1 MVAPRVG
8 AFGLAAR
15 DPYADA
21 LVTRAEPAPKRPPN
35 WKPAGS
41 GPCGNAHVQVA
52 HGSRARPS
60 AEQQG
65 LRAEAHQRQVHNAC
79 VPVYLTG
86 TQIANRPPSLAFEEE
101 KMAWTTGPA
110 RLGQRLDRKR
120 VVNRHRVALER
131 TKRSLGIELPKN
143 VDFVHCA
150 INPLV
155 RRERY
160 REIFEV

>member
-1 MVAPRVG
+1 M
-8 AFGLAAR
+8 
-15 DPYADA
+15 
-21 LVTRAEPAPKRPPN
+21 
-35 WKPAGS
+35 
-41 GPCGNAHVQVA
+41 A
-52 HGSRARPS
+52 HGSRARFPV
-60 AEQQG
+60 EQQDLKAQG
-65 LRAEAHQRQVHNAC
+65 HQRQVLNSC

-150 INPLV
+150 INSLD

>member
-15 DPYADA
+15 DLYADG
-21 LVTRAEPAPKRPPN
+21 LVTMAELEPQRPPK
-35 WKPAGS
+35 WKPVGS

-65 LRAEAHQRQVHNAC
+65 LRAEAHQRQVLNAC
-79 VPVYLTG
+79 VPVYPTG
-86 TQIANRPPSLAFEEE
+86 TQIANRSPSLAFEEE
-101 KMAWTTGPA
+101 KMAWTTGSA

-120 VVNRHRVALER
+120 VVNGHRVALER
-131 TKRSLGIELPKN
+131 TKRSLGIELLKN

-150 INPLV
+150 INPLG

>member
-1 MVAPRVG
+1 M
-8 AFGLAAR
+8 
-15 DPYADA
+15 
-21 LVTRAEPAPKRPPN
+21 
-35 WKPAGS
+35 PAGS
-41 GPCGNAHVQVA
+41 GPCGTAHAQAA
-52 HGSRARPS
+52 HGSRARFPV
-60 AEQQG
+60 EQQDLKAQG
-65 LRAEAHQRQVHNAC
+65 YQRQVLKAC
-79 VPVYLTG
+79 VPVYPTG

-101 KMAWTTGPA
+101 KMAWTTGSA

-131 TKRSLGIELPKN
+131 TKRSLGIELLKN

-150 INPLV
+150 TSTLG